1 MIIEYILKDPVIKM
15 SYKRQKDL
23 FIYLLNSDIGLSGN
37 ELAKIFNVSSR
48 TIRSDIKFLNE
59 LIKPYGINIC
69 SSSKKGYFIL
79 KEHRKIGFTIVE
91 EVFTKENS
99 ISKIP
104 NTPSERFAFI
114 LYKLIFAENYITM
127 QEFADMLFA
136 SKTTIYLDVK
146 NMIKVLDRFSKLKL
160 EISPIKGLK
169 LNGDERSK
177 RLLMSNIFRREKV
190 NKDLI
195 LSKSFYYAFGREDPN
210 LNREMLFLY
219 NTIINVLN
227 KYGYILTDADLSL
240 LVKDIL
246 VSIKRIQL
254 GFTIKEKAGEKLD
267 LTIAKAL
274 QKEVEAHFNIL
285 MNDKELE
292 YFQQSFNSKRLLNVT
307 NDNYVLKQE
316 AESIVDE
323 FVNDVL
329 NKFNIDF
336 RENEVFKNNL
346 ALHLN
351 PMIERIRD
359 NNFEDNPL
367 KNQIKTNYPL
377 AYEISMLMVPII
389 NKRLN
394 IIINESEISY
404 IALYVSAALDELSYK
419 INIAIVCG
427 SGLGTAQLI
436 RNKILS
442 YFNYQINII
451 GCYPVYK
458 LDNILRGEY
467 GKVDLII
474 STIPLNVG
482 GNIPTIQ
489 VNPLINQNDLF
500 KIKQYID
507 FKGTNPKERMGI
519 FFRKGLFKYFDED
532 IDYFSAILEL
542 CRMLEAEEFIDN
554 SQVFYKSA
562 IKREKLFSTILDEM
576 VAIPHPMESMSKT
589 TVVAVGIFKNP
600 IIYCGKKVN
609 MIFLLAINAKED
621 EKLKVLYKMIQGIL
635 EDEEIIR
642 KLSKA
647 RDINDFIESIE

>member
-146 NMIKVLDRFSKLKL
+146 NIIKVLDRFSKLKL

-190 NKDLI
+190 NKDLM

-542 CRMLEAEEFIDN
+542 CRMLEAEGFIDN

>member
-210 LNREMLFLY
+210 LNREMLSLY

-507 FKGTNPKERMGI
+507 FKGTNPKERMRI

>member
-146 NMIKVLDRFSKLKL
+146 NIIKVLDRFSKLKL

-254 GFTIKEKAGEKLD
+254 GFTIREKAGEELD

>member
-254 GFTIKEKAGEKLD
+254 GFTIREKAGEELD